1 MFIGKYDKSVIVT
14 YIGTLSAM
22 IGICFIMCSSKPNLT
37 GAIICLMISGIC
49 DMFDGKVARMC
60 KNRTEQDKQYGIQI
74 DSLAD
79 MVAFIVYPIII
90 LFGLYKSFDIA
101 LCSYIVVPVIT
112 IFTVCG
118 ISRLAYFNINTA
130 SEKSI
135 DYYSGLPVTS
145 TAIIFP
151 VIYLLRYVLDT
162 RLFVSIYLATFV
174 VISFLMI
181 YNFKVKKFKTNTWYA
196 LCTILALIMAIVLI
210 MLRTMF

>member
-14 YIGTLSAM
+14 YIGRLSAM
-22 IGICFIMCSSKPNLT
+22 IGISFIMCNSTPNLT

-79 MVAFIVYPIII
+79 MVAFIVYPIVI

-101 LCSYIVVPVIT
+101 LCSYIVIPVIT

-130 SEKSI
+130 AEKSI

-151 VIYLLRYVLDT
+151 AIYLLRYVLDT

-174 VISFLMI
+174 IISFLMI

-196 LCTILALIMAIVLI
+196 LCTVLALIMAIVLI